1 MKTRSERGTKTC
13 RRGSAN
19 NLLLL
24 CGGGAGVLTL
34 LGAMLFSMSDPGD
47 TANAKTLMLY
57 CAAGVSPVVD
67 AVVADYEKEYGVKVQ
82 VQPGGSTTLLSQLGA
97 AKMGDLYIA
106 ADMNYIRLAREKGL
120 LKESIP
126 IGKVRPVI
134 AVSKGNPKNIT
145 SIDDLLRDD
154 VKTVLGSEQAAIGR
168 KTRKLLEAS
177 GDWEKLNAH
186 VTETGTFKPTVPAV
200 ANLVKLGTIDAAII
214 WDTTVKMKNY
224 ASHLEAVEVPE
235 LNEGLSD
242 VVIGVL
248 TSSGEKTPSAL
259 KFARYLT
266 AKDKGL
272 QQFAAAGYTV
282 AKGDKWVERPEIT
295 FFCGSVNRRAVD
307 AIVEE
312 FKAREGVGVTTVYN
326 GCGILT
332 GQMKTIRDQQAGRG
346 FPDTYMACDRCYL
359 ETVKDWFEDDV
370 DISDTEIVIAVPKGN
385 PKNIKS
391 LQDLLKPGMKVAVGQ
406 PEQCTIGLL
415 TKQLLESEGL
425 LGQLNKSGNIATQTP
440 SSALLVPTVTT
451 GSVDAALAFNTDTI
465 AESDKVDTIRL
476 NLEAAKAVQPFSI
489 ARTSEHKQLARRLYR
504 KVADSRE
511 SFESA
516 GFNWRLDVP
525 PSVLPTEQ

>member
-1 MKTRSERGTKTC
+1 MKTRSERGTTTY

-24 CGGGAGVLTL
+24 CGGGAGVLAL
-34 LGAMLFSMSDPGD
+34 LGAMLFSMSDTGSA
-47 TANAKTLMLY
+47 ANAKTLMLY
-57 CAAGVSPVVD
+57 CAAGTRPAVD
-67 AVVADYEKEYGVKVQ
+67 AVVAEYEKEYGVKVQ
-82 VQPGGSTTLLSQLGA
+82 VQYGGSNTLLSQLA
-97 AKMGDLYIA
+97 HAEMGDLYIA
-106 ADMNYIRLAREKGL
+106 ADMNYIRQAREKGL

-154 VKTVLGSEQAAIGR
+154 VKTALGSPDQAAIGR
-168 KTRKLLEAS
+168 KTKKLLGAS

-186 VTETGTFKPTVPAV
+186 VTETGTFEPTVSGV
-200 ANLVKLGTIDAAII
+200 ANLVKLGAVDAAII
-214 WDTTVKMKNY
+214 WDTTVKMY
-224 ASHLEAVEVPE
+224 APDLEAIEVPE
-235 LNEGLSD
+235 LNKGLSD

-248 TSSGEKTPSAL
+248 TSSGKKTPSAL

-282 AKGDKWVERPEIT
+282 AEGDKWVERPEIT

-312 FKAREGVGVTTVYN
+312 FKAREGVDVNTVYN

-385 PKNIKS
+385 PKNITS
-391 LQDLLKPGMKVAVGQ
+391 LQDLLKPGMKVAIGQ

-415 TKQLLESEGL
+415 TKQLLESEGI
-425 LGQLNKSGNIATQTP
+425 LGQLNESGNIATQTP

-465 AESDKVDTIRL
+465 AESDKVDTIVL